1 MPTATPTPP
10 ALVFGADVTGLAVV
24 RALGR
29 NDIPVYGVGDRD
41 ELVGRSRWFR
51 PAPARTIEETSDG
64 EQVATYLRELPF
76 ERTVLFPCSDQWA
89 SALSSLPAETAAIH
103 TAPVAEARVLRTL
116 VDKAR
121 FAAAAGEFDVP
132 TPRTVRASGPGDL
145 EALEEADLS
154 ALFFKP
160 TDSQLFSRRFG
171 VKAMRA
177 RGRAEAIE
185 LLARV
190 DDAGLE
196 VLLQEYIPGP
206 PTDHVF
212 LDGYVDRGGVMR
224 ACLARRRLRMYP
236 PDFGNSTMS
245 VTMPLDEAGPA
256 VESLG
261 RLLTGI
267 RYNGLFDAEF
277 KYDRRDGQFKVLEV
291 NARPWWQ
298 LEIAA
303 ASGLDLC
310 LMAYRDAL
318 GLPFAGGAD
327 YRVGRT
333 WVHPVPDLRAW
344 FASRRRGRVAGGVP
358 PRAFF
363 GAANAIFSFDDPKP
377 LADELGRRARS
388 GLAASV
394 DRLRARFRPER
405 PLPPATRPEP
415 AAPRVPA
422 APRTGRF
429 RTPSPSRTA
438 PTSR

>member
-1 MPTATPTPP
+1 MPSPTSTPP

-29 NDIPVYGVGDRD
+29 NGIPAYGVGDRD
-41 ELVGRSRWFR
+41 ELVGRSRWYR
-51 PAPARTIEETSDG
+51 PAPGGPIEETSDG
-64 EQVATYLRELPF
+64 ERVAAYLRGLPF
-76 ERTVLFPCSDQWA
+76 ERTVLFPCSDEWA
-89 SALSSLPAETAAIH
+89 SALASLPPETTTNH
-103 TAPVAEARVLRTL
+103 SAPVAPARVLRAL

-121 FAAAAGEFDVP
+121 FAAAAGEFEVP
-132 TPRTVRASGPGDL
+132 TPRTVRASCPSDL

-160 TDSQLFSRRFG
+160 TNSQLFSRRFG

-177 RGRAEAIE
+177 RGRAEAVE

-206 PTDHVF
+206 PTDHIF

-236 PDFGNSTMS
+236 PEFGNSTMS
-245 VTMPLDEAGPA
+245 VTMPLDQAGPA

-267 RYNGLFDAEF
+267 GYNGLFDAEF
-277 KYDRRDGQFKVLEV
+277 KYDHRDGQFKVLEV

-318 GLPFAGGAD
+318 GLPFAAGGD
-327 YRVGRT
+327 YHVGRM

-344 FASRRRGRVAGGVP
+344 WAGRRAGRVAGSIP

-363 GAANAIFSFDDPKP
+363 GAANAVFSLDDPKP
-377 LADELGRRARS
+377 LADELGRRARN

-405 PLPPATRPEP
+405 PPVARPEP

-422 APRTGRF
+422 TPRTGRF
-429 RTPSPSRTA
+429 RMPSPSRTA
-438 PTSR
+438 SSAR

>member
-1 MPTATPTPP
+1 MPETTPP

-24 RALGR
+24 RGLGR
-29 NDIPVYGVGDRD
+29 KGVPVFGAGDSD
-41 ELVGRSRWFR
+41 DLVGRSRWYR
-51 PAPARTIEETSDG
+51 PVPGEPLAETADG
-64 EQVATYLRELPF
+64 ERLAEYLETLPF
-76 ERTVLFPCSDQWA
+76 SRAVLFPCSDQWA
-89 SALSSLPAETAAIH
+89 SALSSLPAQAAERFP
-103 TAPVAEARVLRTL
+103 APVSSARVLRAL

-132 TPRTVRASGPGDL
+132 TPRTVRAACPGDL
-145 EALEEADLS
+145 EAIEEADLS
-154 ALFFKP
+154 TLFFKP
-160 TDSQLFSRRFG
+160 TDSQLFSQTFG

-177 RGRAEAIE
+177 SGHAEAVA
-185 LLARV
+185 LLERV
-190 DDAGLE
+190 SEAGLE

-256 VESLG
+256 VESLN

-267 RYNGLFDAEF
+267 GYNGLFDAEF

-298 LEIAA
+298 LEIAG

-318 GLPFAGGAD
+318 GLPFAGGGN
-327 YRVGRT
+327 YLVGRT
-333 WVHPVPDLRAW
+333 WVHPVPDLHAW
-344 FASRRRGRVAGGVP
+344 LASRRRGRVAGSVP

-363 GAANAIFSFDDPKP
+363 SAANAVFSLDDPKP
-377 LADELGRRARS
+377 LADELRRRLRS
-388 GLAASV
+388 GVVASARRLR
-394 DRLRARFRPER
+394 DRLRPER
-405 PLPPATRPEP
+405 PLSPAQPGPATPP
-415 AAPRVPA
+415 VPA
-422 APRTGRF
+422 KPPRRRF
-429 RTPSPSRTA
+429 RVRGSSR
-438 PTSR
+438 PVSQSR

>member
-1 MPTATPTPP
+1 MPP

-29 NDIPVYGVGDRD
+29 NGIPVYGVGDRD
-41 ELVGRSRWFR
+41 QLVGRSRWHMR
-51 PAPARTIEETSDG
+51 APGGAIEETSDG
-64 EQVATYLRELPF
+64 ERVAAYLRGLPF
-76 ERTVLFPCSDQWA
+76 ERTVLFPCSDEWA
-89 SALSSLPAETAAIH
+89 SALASLPPETTANH
-103 TAPVAEARVLRTL
+103 SAPVAPARVLRAL

-121 FAAAAGEFDVP
+121 FAAAAGEFEVP
-132 TPRTVRASGPGDL
+132 TPRTVRASCPSDL

-160 TDSQLFSRRFG
+160 TNSQLFSRRFG

-206 PTDHVF
+206 PTDHIF

-236 PDFGNSTMS
+236 PEFGNSTMS
-245 VTMPLDEAGPA
+245 VTMPLDQAGPA

-267 RYNGLFDAEF
+267 GYNGLFDAEF
-277 KYDRRDGQFKVLEV
+277 KYDHRDGQFKVLEV

-318 GLPFAGGAD
+318 GLPFADGGD
-327 YRVGRT
+327 YHVGRT

-344 FASRRRGRVAGGVP
+344 WAGRRAGRVAGSIP

-363 GAANAIFSFDDPKP
+363 GAANAVFSFDDPKP
-377 LADELGRRARS
+377 LADELGRRARN
-388 GLAASV
+388 GLTASV
-394 DRLRARFRPER
+394 DRLRARLRPE
-405 PLPPATRPEP
+405 PLPPLARPEP
-415 AAPRVPA
+415 AVPSVPTTPA
-422 APRTGRF
+422 RTGRF
-429 RTPSPSRTA
+429 RIPSPSRTA
-438 PTSR
+438 SSAG